1 MGVGITQGELSEVS
15 SCFGYGLKLLIR
27 PCLVIA
33 TSQKIANYGLKLL
46 IRPCLVIATSQEIA
60 NSLGIAISPW
70 MATFQGISTF
80 KLLLFL
86 NLPSSKLISME
97 GQVKTFFSKIL
108 VMGAFLLIHTMSL
121 FNLRIQEFVQ

>member
-1 MGVGITQGELSEVS
+1 MGVTQGEVSEVS
-15 SCFGYGLKLLIR
+15 SCFGSGLRLLIR
-27 PCLVIA
+27 P
-33 TSQKIANYGLKLL
+33 Y
-46 IRPCLVIATSQEIA
+46 LVIATSQEIA
-60 NSLGIAISPW
+60 NSSEIAISPW

-108 VMGAFLLIHTMSL
+108 VMGGFLFIHRMSL
-121 FNLRIQEFVQ
+121 FYLRMQELVQ